1 VTSDGGVD
9 VPDVADAEQANAGLG
24 RTTARG
30 AAVTLAGQLTQV
42 VLQFASV
49 VVLARLLDPR
59 QYGLYATVLV
69 LVGVG
74 EIFRDF
80 GLSSAAVQ
88 AKLLTRLQ
96 RDNLFWINTAL
107 GVVLCLLTVAAAPL
121 VAAVF
126 DQHALLA
133 ITQVLGLTFVVN
145 GAATQFRAGLNRDL
159 RFGRLALSDLI
170 GQVVGL
176 TVAVVAAALGAGYWA
191 LVASQLAQVT
201 TIALLLIAFA
211 RWLPRLPRRAVPMR
225 AFLRF
230 GWHLVVVQVIDYV
243 GNTMDSA
250 LIALRFGPAAV
261 GEYNRAFQLV
271 TNPLNQFRTPAT
283 TVALPVLARLRDDVD
298 RANDYLRRGQ
308 LAMGYTAI
316 PALALAIGCAA
327 PLVQIVL
334 GSTWTGVTPIF
345 AWLAAASI
353 LQLLAFVG
361 YWAYLARG
369 LTAQLLRYTLV
380 AFALRAVGV
389 GVGSIWGVTGVA
401 GGYALV
407 HLVEWPL
414 SLWWIS
420 RYTPMPL
427 RALYAGAGRLL
438 ALAVAA
444 VAVSFV
450 VSRELRGPAG
460 DVLAVLAAALAVVAV
475 YAAAAVVSTRVRRD
489 LAEVVEAGRK
499 VLHRRSEHDS
509 ASAGTPLPAPDG
521 RHRAPS

>member
-1 VTSDGGVD
+1 MTSDGAVE
-9 VPDVADAEQANAGLG
+9 VPDVVAAEATTAGLG

-49 VVLARLLDPR
+49 VVLARLLTPR
-59 QYGLYATVLV
+59 EYGLYATVLV

-88 AKLLTRLQ
+88 AKLLTRFQ

-107 GVVLCLLTVAAAPL
+107 GVALCLLMIAAAPL

-126 DQHALLA
+126 HQHALRP
-133 ITQVLGLTFVVN
+133 ITQVLALTFVVN
-145 GAATQFRAGLNRDL
+145 GLATQFRAGLNRDL
-159 RFGRLALSDLI
+159 RFGRLALSDLV
-170 GQVVGL
+170 GQFAGL
-176 TVAVVAAALGAGYWA
+176 TVAVVAAALGAGYWS

-201 TIALLLIAFA
+201 MIALLLVAFA
-211 RWLPRLPRRAVPMR
+211 RWLPRRPRRAVPMR
-225 AFLRF
+225 SFLRF
-230 GWHLVVVQVIDYV
+230 GWHLVVVQIVDYV

-250 LIALRFGPAAV
+250 LVALRFGPAAV

-283 TVALPVLARLRDDVD
+283 TVALPALSRLRDDVD

-327 PLVQIVL
+327 PLVQLLL
-334 GSTWTGVTPIF
+334 GSRWTGVTPIF

-369 LTAQLLRYTLV
+369 LTAELLHYTLV

-389 GVGSIWGVTGVA
+389 GVGSVWGVAGVA

-427 RALYAGAGRLL
+427 RALYLGAGRLL
-438 ALAVAA
+438 ALAGSAVVASYA
-444 VAVSFV
+444 
-450 VSRELRGPAG
+450 VSRELRGPLGDAG
-460 DVLAVLAAALAVVAV
+460 AVAAAAVAVVAV
-475 YAAAAVVSTRVRRD
+475 YAAAALVDARVRRD
-489 LAEVVEAGRK
+489 LAEVAEAARK
-499 VLHRRSEHDS
+499 VLRER
-509 ASAGTPLPAPDG
+509 GTVA
-521 RHRAPS
+521 AT

>member
-1 VTSDGGVD
+1 MTSDGGVD
-9 VPDVADAEQANAGLG
+9 APELAAAEAANAGLG

-42 VLQFASV
+42 LLQFASV
-49 VVLARLLDPR
+49 VVLARLLSPR
-59 QYGLYATVLV
+59 EYGLYATVLV

-88 AKLLTRLQ
+88 AKLLTRVQ
-96 RDNLFWINTAL
+96 RDNLFWINVAL
-107 GVVLCLLTVAAAPL
+107 GVALCLLTVAAAPL
-121 VAAVF
+121 VAALF
-126 DQHALLA
+126 HQHALLA

-145 GAATQFRAGLNRDL
+145 GVATQFRAGLNRDL

-176 TVAVVAAALGAGYWA
+176 TVAVVAAALGAGYWS

-201 TIALLLIAFA
+201 TITVVLIGFA
-211 RWLPRLPRRAVPMR
+211 RWLPRPPRRGVQMR
-225 AFLRF
+225 SFLRF
-230 GWHLVVVQVIDYV
+230 GWHLVVVQIIDYV

-250 LIALRFGPAAV
+250 LVALRFGPAAV

-283 TVALPVLARLRDDVD
+283 TVALPVLSRLRDDVE

-316 PALALAIGCAA
+316 PALALAIGCAS
-327 PLVQIVL
+327 PLVRIVL
-334 GSTWTGVTPIF
+334 GSKWTGVTPIF

-353 LQLLAFVG
+353 LQLLAFVA

-369 LTAQLLRYTLV
+369 LTKELLHYTLI

-389 GVGSIWGVTGVA
+389 GVGSIWGVAGVA

-407 HLVEWPL
+407 HVVEWPL

-420 RYTPMPL
+420 RYTSMPL
-427 RALYAGAGRLL
+427 RALYVGAGRLL
-438 ALAVAA
+438 ALAGSA
-444 VAVSFV
+444 VAVSYL
-450 VSRELRGPAG
+450 VSRELRGPLG
-460 DVLAVLAAALAVVAV
+460 DLFAVLVAALSVVAL
-475 YAAAAVVSTRVRRD
+475 YALAAVGSRRVRRD
-489 LAEVVEAGRK
+489 LVEVVDAGRK
-499 VLHRRSEHDS
+499 VLQRR
-509 ASAGTPLPAPDG
+509 GG
-521 RHRAPS
+521 

>member
-1 VTSDGGVD
+1 MSGMVELPDVT
-9 VPDVADAEQANAGLG
+9 VPDPNNAGLG

-49 VVLARLLDPR
+49 VILARLLTPR
-59 QYGLYATVLV
+59 EYGLYATVLV

-88 AKLLTRLQ
+88 AKLLTRVQ
-96 RDNLFWINTAL
+96 RDNLFWINAGL
-107 GVVLCLLTVAAAPL
+107 GVALCLLTIAIAPL

-126 DQHALLA
+126 HQHALLA
-133 ITQVLGLTFVVN
+133 ITQVLSLTFVVN
-145 GAATQFRAGLNRDL
+145 GVATQFRAGLNRDM

-170 GQVVGL
+170 GQFVGL
-176 TVAVVAAALGAGYWA
+176 SVAVLAAAQGAGYWS
-191 LVASQLAQVT
+191 LVASQLAQVS
-201 TIALLLIAFA
+201 TIFLMLVVFA
-211 RWLPRLPRRAVPMR
+211 RWWPRGPRRGASMR
-225 AFLRF
+225 SFLRF
-230 GWHLVVVQVIDYV
+230 GWHLVVVQLIDYV

-250 LIALRFGPAAV
+250 VVAYRFGPAAV

-283 TVALPVLARLRDDVD
+283 TVALPVLSRLRDDVE

-316 PALALAIGCAA
+316 PALALGIGCAA

-334 GSTWTGVTPIF
+334 GSKWTGVTPVF

-369 LTAQLLRYTLV
+369 LTAQLLHYTLV

-389 GVGSIWGVTGVA
+389 GVGSLWGVA
-401 GGYALV
+401 GVAAGYAIV
-407 HLVEWPL
+407 HVIEWPL

-420 RYTPMPL
+420 RYTSMPL
-427 RALYAGAGRLL
+427 RALYTGAARLL
-438 ALAVAA
+438 LLAGLAVAVSYAVSSNLRETLGDAAAVCVAA
-444 VAVSFV
+444 VAV
-450 VSRELRGPAG
+450 
-460 DVLAVLAAALAVVAV
+460 VAV
-475 YAAAAVVSTRVRRD
+475 YGGAALVSRRVRRD
-489 LAEVVEAGRK
+489 LGEVVEAGRK
-499 VLHRRSEHDS
+499 VLHRH
-509 ASAGTPLPAPDG
+509 G
-521 RHRAPS
+521 